1 MLIKTFT
8 VYIPTIM
15 WEMKV
20 STIKVLTD
28 NEKRCITLLNRGVGV
43 KNKEAGGLNKY

>member
-8 VYIPTIM
+8 VYIPTVM

-20 STIKVLTD
+20 SANKVLIA
-28 NEKRCITLLNRGVGV
+28 NEKRCTTLQNHGVGV
-43 KNKEAGGLNKY
+43 TKKNRGWGG